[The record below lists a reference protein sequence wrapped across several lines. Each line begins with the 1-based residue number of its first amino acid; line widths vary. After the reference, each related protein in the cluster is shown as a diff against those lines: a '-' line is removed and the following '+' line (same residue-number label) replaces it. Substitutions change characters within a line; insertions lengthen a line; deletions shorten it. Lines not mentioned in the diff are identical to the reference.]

1 MVSFLDILDRQ
12 LMVLCLIAVG
22 VLVAKIGLVNDAMK
36 GKLSDLVVKV
46 IMPCNIVSV
55 LMVKETTPGLVGSF
69 LLAVGISFAIQF
81 VWFFVSGPLFFF
93 VKDKRRPVLRYGT
106 LAPNSGFIGIPVIGS
121 FYGAEGLVYLAGYL
135 LAFNCTTWSVGL
147 SYFKKFTGKEMLKQV
162 VTQPV
167 IIGSIIG
174 AVLIITGLRPPIFIE
189 DTIHA
194 IGNCITPVSLIV
206 TGSVLAGIKPK
217 SLLSGTSVY
226 YAALRLIGI
235 PLITLVVL
243 MLLGVPAIITTVLTM
258 AVAMPTATSTVM
270 AATLYDGD
278 AEFASGMLFLTT
290 IISMV
295 TLPLMAVLIGQILPA

>member
-22 VLVAKIGLVNDAMK
+22 ILVSKIGLVDERMQQ
-36 GKLSDLVVKV
+36 KLSDLVVKV

-55 LMVKETTPGLVGSF
+55 LMVDETTPGLVSSF
-69 LLAVGISFAIQF
+69 LLAVGISFVMQF
-81 VWFFVSGPLFFF
+81 VWFFAAKPIFAF
-93 VKDKRRPVLRYGT
+93 VKDSRAPVLRYGT
-106 LAPNSGFIGIPVIGS
+106 LAPNSGFIGIPVIGG

-135 LAFNCTTWSVGL
+135 MAFNCTTWSVGL
-147 SYFKKFTGKEMLKQV
+147 TYFKKFSGRQMLKQII
-162 VTQPV
+162 TQPV

-174 AVLIITGLRPPIFIE
+174 ALLMVTGLRPPIFIE
-189 DTIHA
+189 DTVHA

-217 SLLSGTSVY
+217 SLISPVSLFYS
-226 YAALRLIGI
+226 ALRLILI
-235 PLITLVVL
+235 PLATLGVL

-270 AATLYDGD
+270 AATLYGGD
-278 AEFASGMLFLTT
+278 AKFASGLLFLTT
-290 IISMV
+290 IVSMV
-295 TLPLMAVLIGQILPA
+295 TLPLMAVFIGSVL